1 MLIQATS
8 WPDAT
13 QMPSLLNGS
22 DLGWGET
29 MCVYYINVCV
39 CRSRLLTYVNV
50 SKTHI
55 HSRSTIGLRRAEI
68 PHLQAVFMLCHPHNT
83 HIHLPPPHLFPASV
97 QMWRGRR
104 CSPLPRTLSLMKKYS
119 WQMLR
124 NAMKMAVC

>member
-13 QMPSLLNGS
+13 QIPFLDGS

-83 HIHLPPPHLFPASV
+83 HIYLPPLPFVPGLGANVEGQEMLSSASD
-97 QMWRGRR
+97 
-104 CSPLPRTLSLMKKYS
+104 PLPDEE
-119 WQMLR
+119 
-124 NAMKMAVC
+124 V